1 MPFDM
6 KMPAVTSGA
15 GKEAYRYEE
24 KSDFTGGL
32 NFRADQFNLGGNESP
47 AMLNVEVDPRGG
59 IRRRDAVTKINSTA
73 LSDDIVSLFTHYAV
87 GLNQI
92 FASVNPS
99 TAPDTTEIYFNEN
112 ASGDFSGPI
121 AYSNGTLTFSGSQPA
136 TGVTF
141 NGYTYIVNG
150 SMLAAPHAV
159 GAALK
164 WGGYNSPLPYD
175 PANPPTTYPGY
186 LAPDLDGTD
195 GHFPCARY
203 VTAWSDYVWAAYTLE
218 SGTTHNNRLRWS
230 KQSDAENWTATD
242 YTDIDIGEDGDYITG
257 ILPDQ
262 NRLLIFKENSV
273 YELVGTNTDNFQ
285 VRNISRTAGNM
296 EGCTPINTTVGVFFW
311 FAEDGLFLLR
321 DQTLAWA
328 FERIKPAMTYDVGQ
342 PALTTTVAPSM
353 MWVEEK
359 LWLSVNYQSDDN
371 LSGSNLINRRNT
383 FVWDPSLGP
392 TGGWVRHDINAR
404 SLLAYRPTNDT
415 HYGIAATSGI
425 TSAVSFDRIS
435 KVDQNADTDNYG
447 TGSAQEIVAYY
458 QTGWFEG
465 NRPTFLKRWGK
476 TRTVL
481 LADAD
486 IQMTMYVYKDYDLS
500 QWSFSNTGSTT
511 GLGAAAT
518 WDSAPSGS
526 GTGVWDTSEWQ
537 PEGTSDRYLLVKW
550 ATIGTAVAISLR
562 FSVTPT
568 VSYRGKWGIT
578 SMIGM
583 YRTRRLR

>member
-1 MPFDM
+1 
-6 KMPAVTSGA
+6 
-15 GKEAYRYEE
+15 
-24 KSDFTGGL
+24 
-32 NFRADQFNLGGNESP
+32 
-47 AMLNVEVDPRGG
+47 
-59 IRRRDAVTKINSTA
+59 
-73 LSDDIVSLFTHYAV
+73 
-87 GLNQI
+87 
-92 FASVNPS
+92 
-99 TAPDTTEIYFNEN
+99 
-112 ASGDFSGPI
+112 
-121 AYSNGTLTFSGSQPA
+121 
-136 TGVTF
+136 
-141 NGYTYIVNG
+141 
-150 SMLAAPHAV
+150 
-159 GAALK
+159 
-164 WGGYNSPLPYD
+164 
-175 PANPPTTYPGY
+175 
-186 LAPDLDGTD
+186 
-195 GHFPCARY
+195 
-203 VTAWSDYVWAAYTLE
+203 
-218 SGTTHNNRLRWS
+218 
-230 KQSDAENWTATD
+230 
-242 YTDIDIGEDGDYITG
+242 
-257 ILPDQ
+257 
-262 NRLLIFKENSV
+262 
-273 YELVGTNTDNFQ
+273 
-285 VRNISRTAGNM
+285 M

-342 PALTTTVAPSM
+342 PALTTTVVPSM
-353 MWVEEK
+353 MWFDER

-371 LSGSNLINRRNT
+371 LSGSNQSNRRNT

-392 TGGWVRHDINAR
+392 TGAWVRHDINAR

-435 KVDQNADTDNYG
+435 KIDQNADTDDYG
-447 TGSAQEIVAYY
+447 TGSAQEIISYY

-518 WDSAPSGS
+518 WDSDPSGS